1 MLVRVRP
8 ATANETTAGGGMYR
22 KSVAVDGKALT
33 YEGAKGFTFDACCDE
48 GSTQV
53 SAAGGSLRRQR
64 RRSAAVPL
72 AGSHAPRGAVRIG
85 DCHAR

>member
-53 SAAGGSLRRQR
+53 SASGGLRR
-64 RRSAAVPL
+64 RRSVAVGLARHAAPCR
-72 AGSHAPRGAVRIG
+72 AAPRASTAAL
-85 DCHAR
+85 AR

>member
-53 SAAGGSLRRQR
+53 SAAGLSPAPAPPLRRRAAGGIARAPQHRAYR
-64 RRSAAVPL
+64 R
-72 AGSHAPRGAVRIG
+72 
-85 DCHAR
+85 